1 MKRFLIPVAALCL
14 LASCGGTNENPDA
27 RRLFDDADA
36 AFRSGDYTESTILLD
51 SLQKGFPE
59 EIAIQR
65 EALALRPKVIE
76 QLALLK
82 IASVDSMTQV
92 DK

>member
-1 MKRFLIPVAALCL
+1 MGIAYTDCKMPLEKAVV
-14 LASCGGTNENPDA
+14 

-65 EALALRPKVIE
+65 EALALRPNPVTFNHTGSLHPFKHRLE
-76 QLALLK
+76 LFHH
-82 IASVDSMTQV
+82 
-92 DK
+92 